1 MQARRCPLRPRPA
14 TKVIQL
20 TFTTDGDR
28 WIWSVLDIVP
38 AAVFVDALI
47 RSPQFARLRDE
58 HGGGPP
64 KGTDVDTRRVETG
77 LAIDGSPF
85 MEWCTSVVND
95 RGWPHER
102 REREAVVHR
111 YDPNCE
117 RNESDQKVQ

>member
-1 MQARRCPLRPRPA
+1 LTTAG
-14 TKVIQL
+14 TKL

-64 KGTDVDTRRVETG
+64 KGTDVVERRVEHG
-77 LAIDGSPF
+77 SAIDGTPF
-85 MEWCTSVVND
+85 MEWQTSVVYD
-95 RGWPHER
+95 GGWPHQWAER
-102 REREAVVHR
+102 DAVVHG